1 MKPRSRSDVSCGSP
15 LSSVERQHLM
25 TDARRRSRL
34 ELLPT
39 SLANPD
45 VVRSSTP
52 FAGVLARVDRQC
64 DIGAGRKR
72 LNLGGR
78 RCRADDDAFAVPV
91 EPDSRAREAERS
103 SSCASGCSSHSLSYP
118 VWINQASVA
127 VCPWRSRPR
136 EPHGN
141 PLQRRTPSSFGRLQ
155 SGGVHSIADARYW
168 SAVAFR
174 VGSAASGHRCE
185 YVVRVTMTDECP
197 QRPLH
202 RYHHTRPW

>member
-1 MKPRSRSDVSCGSP
+1 MCSAVFRSNLTAATMKPRSRSDVSCGSP
-15 LSSVERQHLM
+15 LSFVERQHLM

-136 EPHGN
+136 EPHGI
-141 PLQRRTPSSFGRLQ
+141 RCR
-155 SGGVHSIADARYW
+155 D
-168 SAVAFR
+168 
-174 VGSAASGHRCE
+174 GHRRRSDGCNLVE
-185 YVVRVTMTDECP
+185 FTASQTPDTGPRWPSGSGRPRRATDAN
-197 QRPLH
+197 
-202 RYHHTRPW
+202 TWSG